1 MGLVSQCSLQKA
13 AAETSEAP
21 AAAADWNLAKLVLF
35 KVHKLG
41 SEKKKKK
48 AFAYISKRPTMFSFF
63 FAPKPVKFMGW
74 S

>member
-1 MGLVSQCSLQKA
+1 MGLVSQRSLQKA

-41 SEKKKKK
+41 SGKKKGICAHIKTPDNV
-48 AFAYISKRPTMFSFF
+48 FIL
-63 FAPKPVKFMGW
+63 FAPKPVKFMGRP
-74 S
+74 